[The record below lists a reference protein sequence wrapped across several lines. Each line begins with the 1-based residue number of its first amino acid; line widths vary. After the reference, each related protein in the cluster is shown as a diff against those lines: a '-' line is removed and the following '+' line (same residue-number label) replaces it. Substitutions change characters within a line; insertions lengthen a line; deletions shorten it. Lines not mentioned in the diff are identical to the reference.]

1 MIGRSIV
8 SRFDLSLKTGFGS
21 SGFAGTGGGNVDE
34 RQLIAQLVS
43 VAGR

>member
-1 MIGRSIV
+1 MA
-8 SRFDLSLKTGFGS
+8 RFDVNMRNAGSEGRTGL
-21 SGFAGTGGGNVDE
+21 AGTGGGNVDE

>member
-1 MIGRSIV
+1 MIGRSIE
-8 SRFDLSLKTGFGS
+8 SSFDLNTNLGSLCFG
-21 SGFAGTGGGNVDE
+21 GTGGGNVDE

>member
-8 SRFDLSLKTGFGS
+8 WRFDLNLNLGS